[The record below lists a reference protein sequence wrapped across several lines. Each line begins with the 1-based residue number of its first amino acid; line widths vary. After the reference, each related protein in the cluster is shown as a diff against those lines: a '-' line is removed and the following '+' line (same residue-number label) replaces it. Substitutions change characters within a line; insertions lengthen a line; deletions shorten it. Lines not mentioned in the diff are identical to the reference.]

1 MVAPPALT
9 TPPVLHHIDALP
21 AGTRLVEFE
30 LQALVGVGGFG
41 LVYRAYDHSLHRTV
55 AIKEYMPS
63 ALAGRAGTT
72 VVVRSSGDHAPFTAG
87 LQSFMDEARLLAQ
100 FDHPSLVKVFRVWEQ
115 NSTAYIVMPFYQGVT
130 LQQAQAEMRNPPP
143 EAWWRLLLWPVLEAL
158 KVLHLHHMVHR
169 DLSPD
174 NIFLQDIGPPVL
186 LDLGAARR
194 AIGDHTQRH
203 TAILKVHYAPIEQY
217 ADAEDLRQGPW
228 SDLYALAAVVH
239 GCLSREA
246 PAPATFRVL
255 RDRLLPL
262 EAVAASLHAQ
272 FGLTYSTPFIDALTQ
287 ALAIQPEDRPQSV
300 AALAEQL
307 QLGMPLAMERFDW
320 RRELGCAWQ
329 PAAQAQPTAAVELP
343 TQRIAPLPRPQ
354 PQQPEPVQAT
364 RRMAPAG
371 AAARGSAPGSA
382 RRGRRPVLWGVTAA
396 LVCSALAGIVT
407 VWWPAPALQAG
418 GSGVEIAASIETPAP
433 VVPADVPADTA
444 RAGRRDGGAKAP
456 ARAGARALSA
466 QQICPDSNFLTR
478 PICLH
483 RECQKPRFASMPV
496 CVENNRRLRD
506 SGRQGGA

>member
-1 MVAPPALT
+1 MVAPRSLT
-9 TPPVLHHIDALP
+9 TPVLHHIDALP
-21 AGTRLVEFE
+21 AGSRLVEFE

-63 ALAGRAGTT
+63 SLAGRSGST
-72 VVVRSSGDHAPFTAG
+72 VVVRSSVDHAPFTAG
-87 LQSFMDEARLLAQ
+87 LKSFMDEARLLAQ

-115 NSTAYIVMPFYQGVT
+115 NHTAYFVMPFYQGVT
-130 LQQAQAEMRNPPP
+130 LQQAGAEMRSPPP
-143 EAWWRLLLWPVLEAL
+143 EAWWRQLLWPLLEAL
-158 KVLHLHHMVHR
+158 KLLHLHHMVHR

-203 TAILKVHYAPIEQY
+203 TAVLKVHYAPIEQY

-239 GCLSREA
+239 GSLSREA
-246 PAPATFRVL
+246 PVPATFRVL
-255 RDRLLPL
+255 RDRLPPL
-262 EAVAASLHAQ
+262 ADVAASLHAQ

-287 ALAIQPEDRPQSV
+287 ALAIQPGDRPQSV

-307 QLGMPLAMERFDW
+307 QLSVPLARERFDW
-320 RRELGCAWQ
+320 RGELGEAWQ
-329 PAAQAQPTAAVELP
+329 PAPQEQPAAAAELP

-354 PQQPEPVQAT
+354 PPASV
-364 RRMAPAG
+364 RRS
-371 AAARGSAPGSA
+371 RQ
-382 RRGRRPVLWGVTAA
+382 PVLWGVAVA
-396 LVCSALAGIVT
+396 LVCAALAGLVILLS
-407 VWWPAPALQAG
+407 PASDLQMA
-418 GSGVEIAASIETPAP
+418 GSGVRAAAVPEMPLPAA
-433 VVPADVPADTA
+433 PADPTRAERRSEGAKASA
-444 RAGRRDGGAKAP
+444 RAGG
-456 ARAGARALSA
+456 RALSA
-466 QQICPDSNFLTR
+466 QEICPDSNFLTR

-483 RECQKPRFASMPV
+483 RECQKARYASMPV
-496 CVENNRRLRD
+496 CVENTRRLQD